1 MVPLFLLALVLARGL
16 PARSC
21 TGACS
26 TGAKS
31 AWPGLLQAT
40 SLPFLVATTAIGRE
54 LGLIGAGEGAALVGA
69 GLLSVLLFLAA
80 GLALLRRGVTNRP
93 APGLNP
99 DHRPK
104 GTAMH
109 TSCSAYTTDAEAFA
123 AVERLLA
130 DGTPGARISVLTGR
144 MTADHRGDR
153 VGAFAGAAGAVG
165 MFAGPSGA
173 TADAMGSF
181 AASAADQRRGSFG
194 EPVGSDGRPSTEASG
209 AGPRRS
215 RRRSCWR
222 GCGPGTRWRST
233 CSSPATTA
241 PCSRWPRRT

>member
-1 MVPLFLLALVLARGL
+1 MA
-16 PARSC
+16 
-21 TGACS
+21 
-26 TGAKS
+26 
-31 AWPGLLQAT
+31 GLLQAT

-69 GLLSVLLFLAA
+69 GLLSVLLFPAA

-165 MFAGPSGA
+165 TFAGPSGA

-181 AASAADQRRGSFG
+181 AAGAADQRRGGFG
-194 EPVGSDGRPSTEASG
+194 DADRDVIASYPDGVRRVHVASHRELEHRLAA
-209 AGPRRS
+209 AGLDADAVAADVAALHHGR
-215 RRRSCWR
+215 
-222 GCGPGTRWRST
+222 
-233 CSSPATTA
+233 ALVLVTA
-241 PCSRWPRRT
+241 A